1 MPTLIVKNGPLAG
14 RRLDVT
20 GPLTLGRENVD
31 VLMDAPMVSRR
42 HAVVRPLDG
51 GLEIDDLGST
61 NGTWVNGERI
71 EGATRLAAGDVIGV
85 GSVLAVVEWEQ
96 ASAGTAP
103 AAVVREATAVAAELP
118 AWQTFA
124 GQRVTVYAPAGSYP
138 AGRAAGELQDAE
150 KAVAALE
157 ALLAP
162 PADRLGAPVDVYLTD
177 AVVGD
182 GAPAS
187 EAAAEEA
194 LLRVVQPESPGAPI
208 VYDLT
213 RLLVG
218 RWFGADAAGASLF
231 VDGIAGIAGSRFGS
245 APSMEE
251 ADEAVRAQ
259 LAAGEDV
266 SIFAPDPGVVVPIS
280 FVGFL
285 LRTHGPEPLRQFLQ
299 TYDPERRDQA
309 AAAVYQRP
317 LGSLEELWLAGLREL
332 SGFRATFKALLGH
345 LVPLMRPYRLRWVEI
360 FVYMLI
366 AVALTIAIPLGF
378 KYLFDTI
385 IPDGS
390 ISRLGIFVAVLFAI
404 FVANALV
411 TMRRS
416 YVTAVVNQRV
426 LFGLQERMFER
437 LQLLS
442 HNFYGRAKVGDLMA
456 RLSQDLNTVQE
467 ATTAVLSEGV
477 LLGLTALAAA
487 VTAIVLSPILG
498 ALVLVVVPLFCLSYV
513 FLLSRLRRASFEV
526 QTIYGQVA
534 STIQEN
540 LSAQSVVK
548 AFGLEERAIG
558 SYRGALRGL
567 LRAIVRVVVLST
579 LFEASVGIAVTFGQ
593 LVIIGVGGYLVI
605 RGHMSLGTLVAFVGL
620 LPSFLQPI
628 TTLANIG
635 QQVQRAAGAFDR
647 MLEVLE
653 EPIAIAERPGAEALA
668 RVPHEIRL
676 EGVSFGYEP
685 SRRIIHDL
693 SLTIPAGKHVAIVG
707 SSGSGKSTVVNLLL
721 RFWDPQEGR
730 VLYDG
735 EDLRDLTIS
744 WFRDQIGLVFQDTFL
759 FDSTLRENIALARE
773 GATDA
778 EVLEAA
784 RAARLGDWI
793 ESLPAGPDTVLG
805 ERGVRMSGGQRQ
817 RLAIARA
824 LLRDPSVL
832 ILDEATSALDART
845 EAEILE
851 TLDELAK
858 GRTTISITH
867 RLSLSARSDHIFVL
881 DQGELVEE
889 GTHNELVRAGGPYQ
903 RLYDEQMAYVGAGLA
918 PVGIEVA
925 RLRTVP
931 LLADLTPEELGELA
945 ERLTA
950 EQFREGEEV
959 VRQGEAGR
967 KLYVL
972 ASGQAEVVVHDGT
985 RERRVNTLNE
995 GDYFGEMALL
1005 ADEPRAATV
1014 RTTMPTQLYSLARAD
1029 LLSLLDR
1036 DPDARQAVAERI
1048 AARSRAL
1055 AQARAA
1061 TRIAPLEVPAP
1072 ST

>member
-1 MPTLIVKNGPLAG
+1 MPALILKNGPLVG
-14 RRLDVT
+14 QRLRVIA
-20 GPLTLGRENVD
+20 PLTLGREDVD
-31 VLMDAPMVSRR
+31 VLMDAPLVSRR
-42 HAVVRPLDG
+42 HAVVRPVDG

-71 EGATRLAAGDVIGV
+71 EGVTRLAAGDVIGV
-85 GSVLAVVEWEQ
+85 GSVLAVVEWDEAPTVTRS
-96 ASAGTAP
+96 ASVVRD
-103 AAVVREATAVAAELP
+103 AAVVSGALP
-118 AWQTFA
+118 EWQTFA
-124 GQRVTVYAPAGSYP
+124 GKGVTVHAPQGSYP
-138 AGRAAGELQDAE
+138 AARAAAELRDAE
-150 KAVAALE
+150 KSIAALE
-157 ALLAP
+157 ALLSP
-162 PADRLGAPVDVYLTD
+162 PPDRRGEPVEIYLTD
-177 AVVGD
+177 AVVEEGS
-182 GAPAS
+182 PVTRAS
-187 EAAAEEA
+187 DEEG
-194 LLRVVQPESPGAPI
+194 LLRVVQPENPGSPI
-208 VYDLT
+208 VYDLA

-218 RWFGADAAGASLF
+218 RWFGPEAAKASLF
-231 VDGIAGIAGSRFGS
+231 VDGVAGIAGSRLGS
-245 APSMEE
+245 APSIDE
-251 ADEAVRAQ
+251 ADEAVRAE
-259 LAAGEDV
+259 LAAGAEV
-266 SIFAPDPGVVVPIS
+266 TVFSRDPGPVVPIS

-285 LRTHGPEPLRQFLQ
+285 LKTHGSEPLRRFLE

-317 LGSLEELWLAGLREL
+317 LGSLEELWLASLREL
-332 SGFRATFKALLGH
+332 TGFRATFRALLGH
-345 LVPLMRPYRLRWVEI
+345 LVPLMRPYKWRWIEI
-360 FVYMLI
+360 FVYMLLT
-366 AVALTIAIPLGF
+366 VGLTIAIPLGF
-378 KYLFDTI
+378 KYLFDTV

-390 ISRLGIFVAVLFAI
+390 LGKLGIFVGVLFAI
-404 FVANALV
+404 FLANALL

-416 YVTAVVNQRV
+416 YVTAVVNQRL

-437 LQLLS
+437 LQHLS

-467 ATTAVLSEGV
+467 ATTAVLSEG
-477 LLGLTALAAA
+477 LLLVLTALAAA
-487 VTAIVLSPILG
+487 ITAIVLSPILG

-513 FLLSRLRRASFEV
+513 LLLSRLRGASFEV

-548 AFGLEERAIG
+548 AFGLERRAIG
-558 SYRGALRGL
+558 AYRGAIGGL

-579 LFEASVGIAVTFGQ
+579 LFEASIGIAVTFGQ

-605 RGHMSLGTLVAFVGL
+605 EGHMSLGTLVAFVGL
-620 LPSFLQPI
+620 LPSFLQPV
-628 TTLANIG
+628 TTLANVG
-635 QQVQRAAGAFDR
+635 QQVQLAAGAFDR
-647 MLEVLE
+647 MLEVLQ
-653 EPIAIAERPGAEALA
+653 EPIAIEEDPDAEPLPRAA
-668 RVPHEIRL
+668 HEIRL
-676 EGVSFGYEP
+676 EGVGFGYDAGRP
-685 SRRIIHDL
+685 ILQGL

-707 SSGSGKSTVVNLLL
+707 PSGSGKSTVVNLLL

-735 EDLRDLTIS
+735 RDLRELEIAS
-744 WFRDQIGLVFQDTFL
+744 FRGQIGLVFQDTFL
-759 FDSTLRENIALARE
+759 FDTTLRENIALARE

-778 EVLEAA
+778 EVLEAV
-784 RAARLGDWI
+784 RAARLESWI
-793 ESLPAGPDTVLG
+793 ESLPAGADTVLG

-824 LLRDPSVL
+824 LLRDPTVL

-851 TLDELAK
+851 TLDELAR

-867 RLSLSARSDHIFVL
+867 RLSLSARSDYIFVL

-889 GTHNELVRAGGPYQ
+889 GTHAELVRAGGHYQ

-918 PVGIEVA
+918 PVGIEVG

-931 LLADLTPEELGELA
+931 LLAELGPQELAELA
-945 ERLTA
+945 ERLTS
-950 EQFREGEEV
+950 EQFQSGEDV
-959 VRQGEAGR
+959 VRQGQTGK
-967 KLYVL
+967 KLYVV
-972 ASGQAEVVVHDGT
+972 ASGQVEVVVHDGA
-985 RERRVNTLNE
+985 RDRRVNTLNE
-995 GDYFGEMALL
+995 GDFFGEMALL

-1029 LLSLLDR
+1029 FLSLLDH
-1036 DPDARQAVAERI
+1036 DPDARQAIAERI
-1048 AARSRAL
+1048 AARQRAL

-1061 TRIAPLEVPAP
+1061 TRIAPLS

>member
-1 MPTLIVKNGPLAG
+1 MPTLIVKNGPLAC
-14 RRLDVT
+14 RRLQILV
-20 GPLTLGRENVD
+20 PVTLGLEDVD

-42 HAVVRPLDG
+42 HAVVRPVDG

-71 EGATRLAAGDVIGV
+71 EGATRLAAGDVVGV
-85 GSVLAVVEWEQ
+85 GSVLAVVEWDELR
-96 ASAGTAP
+96 SATGTAS
-103 AAVVREATAVAAELP
+103 VVRDATSLSGASP
-118 AWQTFA
+118 DWQAFA
-124 GQRVTVYAPAGSYP
+124 GAGVTVHAPQGSYP
-138 AGRAAGELQDAE
+138 AGRAASELREAE
-150 KAVAALE
+150 KAIAALE
-157 ALLAP
+157 ALLS
-162 PADRLGAPVDVYLTD
+162 PAAEGDAGPVEVYLTD
-177 AVVGD
+177 AVVEEGS
-182 GAPAS
+182 PI
-187 EAAAEEA
+187 AAASAAEGI
-194 LLRVVQPESPGAPI
+194 LRVVQPENPGPPI
-208 VYDLT
+208 VYDLA
-213 RLLVG
+213 RLLVA
-218 RWFGADAAGASLF
+218 RWFGAEAARASLF
-231 VDGIAGIAGSRFGS
+231 VDGIAGIAGSRLGN
-245 APSMEE
+245 APSIDE
-251 ADEAVRAQ
+251 ADEAIRAE
-259 LAAGEDV
+259 LRNGAEV
-266 SIFAPDPGVVVPIS
+266 SVFAPDSEPVVSIS

-285 LRTHGPEPLRQFLQ
+285 LKTHGPEALRRFLGS
-299 TYDPERRDQA
+299 YDPERRDQA

-317 LGSLEELWLAGLREL
+317 LGSLEELWLSSLREL
-332 SGFRATFKALLGH
+332 TGFRATFRALLGH
-345 LVPLMRPYRLRWVEI
+345 LVPLMRPYKWRWIEI
-360 FVYMLI
+360 FVYMLL
-366 AVALTIAIPLGF
+366 AVGLTIAIPLGF

-390 ISRLGIFVAVLFAI
+390 IGKLGIFVAVLFAI
-404 FVANALV
+404 FVANALL

-442 HNFYGRAKVGDLMA
+442 HSFYGRAKVGDLMA

-467 ATTAVLSEGV
+467 ATTAVLSEG
-477 LLGLTALAAA
+477 LLLVLTALAAA
-487 VTAIVLSPILG
+487 ITAIVLSPILG
-498 ALVLVVVPLFCLSYV
+498 ALVLVVVPLFCVSYV
-513 FLLSRLRRASFEV
+513 LLLSRLRGASFEV

-534 STIQEN
+534 SGIQEN

-548 AFGLEERAIG
+548 AFGLERRAIDA
-558 SYRGALRGL
+558 YRGAIGGL

-579 LFEASVGIAVTFGQ
+579 LFEASIGIAVTFGQ

-605 RGHMSLGTLVAFVGL
+605 KGHISLGTLVAFVGL
-620 LPSFLQPI
+620 LPSFLQPV
-628 TTLANIG
+628 TTLANVG

-647 MLEVLE
+647 ILEILE
-653 EPIAIAERPGAEALA
+653 EPIAIQEPADAQPLPRA
-668 RVPHEIRL
+668 PHEIRL
-676 EGVSFGYEP
+676 EGVEFGYEP
-685 SRRIIHDL
+685 NHPILHDL

-707 SSGSGKSTVVNLLL
+707 PSGSGKSTVVNLLL

-735 EDLRDLTIS
+735 ADLRQLDIAS
-744 WFRDQIGLVFQDTFL
+744 FRGQIGLVFQDTFL
-759 FDSTLRENIALARE
+759 FDTTLRENIALARE

-784 RAARLGDWI
+784 RAARLESWI

-805 ERGVRMSGGQRQ
+805 ERGMRMSGGQRQ

-824 LLRDPSVL
+824 LLRDPTVL

-845 EAEILE
+845 EADILE

-867 RLSLSARSDHIFVL
+867 RLSLSARSDYIFVL
-881 DQGELVEE
+881 DQGRLVEE
-889 GTHNELVRAGGPYQ
+889 GTHAALVRAGGHYQ

-918 PVGIEVA
+918 PIGIEVA

-931 LLADLTPEELGELA
+931 LLAELTPQELAALA

-950 EQFREGEEV
+950 EQFASAEDV
-959 VRQGEAGR
+959 VRQGETGK
-967 KLYVL
+967 KLYVI
-972 ASGQAEVVVHDGT
+972 ASGQVEVVAHDGT

-995 GDYFGEMALL
+995 GDFFGEMALL

-1029 LLSLLDR
+1029 FLSLLDH
-1036 DPDARQAVAERI
+1036 DPDARQSIAERI
-1048 AARSRAL
+1048 AARQRAL

-1061 TRIAPLEVPAP
+1061 TRLAPALLD
-1072 ST
+1072 